1 MLSRIYEFS
10 IQNSSSRMMAGP
22 ARIRYMFKSKLP
34 VFFPVNLLFN
44 NNQHTLSVAPVCAGS
59 AQSCVSEPFQPED

>member
-1 MLSRIYEFS
+1 
-10 IQNSSSRMMAGP
+10 MMAGP